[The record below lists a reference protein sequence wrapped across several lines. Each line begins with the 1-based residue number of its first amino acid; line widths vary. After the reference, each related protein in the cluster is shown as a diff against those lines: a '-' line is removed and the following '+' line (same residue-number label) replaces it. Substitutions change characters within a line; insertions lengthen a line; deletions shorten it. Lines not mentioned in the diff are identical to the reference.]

1 MVAALIW
8 MQPETSSSK
17 SKHRGFL
24 LNSNKRISW
33 GWRPTNM
40 IWATITGFFNYD
52 YHVKPKNLTCALRLL
67 KRIPQ
72 IAQPPWRFRETLGT
86 ADANTRKSPAGSPWG
101 DNPRSGNPY
110 AEETRVIW
118 GKPCFFLRVQI
129 KCAWIFK
136 YIHPYGI
143 QRNKKCTAS
152 ERLGSPTEVLRYT
165 ALPCCPVQSLWPSLL
180 LMSLEDLPHTH
191 GPNVLGHQQLWEFRD
206 WSKSITPYFLRG
218 RPFIYIYI
226 HI

>member
-1 MVAALIW
+1 M
-8 MQPETSSSK
+8 
-17 SKHRGFL
+17 
-24 LNSNKRISW
+24 
-33 GWRPTNM
+33 
-40 IWATITGFFNYD
+40 
-52 YHVKPKNLTCALRLL
+52 RLL

-72 IAQPPWRFRETLGT
+72 EIAQPPWPFRETLGT
-86 ADANTRKSPAGSPWG
+86 AERTKVRQQAIVLRMPTQGSHLQGVHGGITQGLAILMLKKHVWYEG
-101 DNPRSGNPY
+101 
-110 AEETRVIW
+110 TML
-118 GKPCFFLRVQI
+118 FLRVQI

-136 YIHPYGI
+136 YIHTYGI

-218 RPFIYIYI
+218 RTFIHIYINTYLNNI
-226 HI
+226 YNHIYM